1 MDLETIVK
9 RIDNMENQLSSIK
22 KVITGQ
28 NSRINQ
34 VDERA
39 MGFLEKARE
48 QNSELSRINSAIT
61 GFSQFDTEITK
72 LRVDINRQIEEAEK
86 RIQLNEKMQ
95 EKIRTEEFK
104 SLNVTI
110 EKFKKDLYQ
119 QDFDQKLK
127 FLTEEYSG
135 QALKIKEIDNN
146 IDSKINSDEELKAN
160 LNQNLQ
166 ENRQN
171 KKVLDNLSGK
181 VDIFKKRNDEL
192 CSRLDIITRDMR
204 TFDSRLNEIVATET
218 ERKQSYISFIE
229 QQSLTRNERERIWS
243 DWTTQFEESISQ
255 IYKLLPEL
263 QSQQNEMKKTQALF
277 DEISQKFD
285 RRANEITE
293 MYRLMDD
300 KFRKEWATFKTD
312 LEKRWSNV
320 SLIMEDKQGGSDDK
334 FQKINERI
342 VEVEDETQEMQEALI
357 LMSREIQKG
366 MQSLMNMVN
375 GWMDAFG
382 QIKSQK

>member
-119 QDFDQKLK
+119 DFDQKLK

-135 QALKIKEIDNN
+135 QALKIKEIYNN

>member
-1 MDLETIVK
+1 MDLETVVK
-9 RIDNMENQLSSIK
+9 RIDELENQLSSIK
-22 KVITGQ
+22 KAITGQ
-28 NSRINQ
+28 NTRVNQ
-34 VDERA
+34 VEEKA

-48 QNSELSRINSAIT
+48 QNSELSRINSTLT
-61 GFSQFDTEITK
+61 GFGQFDTEITK

-86 RIQLNEKMQ
+86 RIQLNQKMQ
-95 EKIRTEEFK
+95 DKIREEETK
-104 SLNVTI
+104 SLNATV
-110 EKFKKDLYQ
+110 EKAKKDLSQ
-119 QDFDQKLK
+119 VFDQKLN
-127 FLTEEYSG
+127 LLNEENAI
-135 QALKIKEIDNN
+135 QATRIKDINSKIDL
-146 IDSKINSDEELKAN
+146 KINSFEDNKVNMN
-160 LNQNLQ
+160 LFQQ
-166 ENRQN
+166 EIRQN
-171 KKVLDNLSGK
+171 KKILDSFSSE
-181 VDIFKKRNDEL
+181 VDKFKKKNDEL
-192 CSRLDIITRDMR
+192 SSQLDIITRDMK
-204 TFDSRLNEIVATET
+204 TFDSRLNEIIATET

-229 QQSLTRNERERIWS
+229 QQSLIRNDRERIWS

-255 IYKLLPEL
+255 VYKVLPEL
-263 QSQQNEMKKTQALF
+263 QNQQIEMKKTKALL

-320 SLIMEDKQGGSDDK
+320 SLIMEDKQGGLDDK
-334 FQKINERI
+334 FLKINQQI
-342 VEVEDETQEMQEALI
+342 VEIEDDTQEMQEALI

>member
-9 RIDNMENQLSSIK
+9 RIDELENQLSSIK
-22 KVITGQ
+22 KAITGQ
-28 NSRINQ
+28 NTRVNQ
-34 VDERA
+34 VEEKA

-48 QNSELSRINSAIT
+48 QNSELSRINSALT
-61 GFSQFDTEITK
+61 GFGQFDTEITK

-86 RIQLNEKMQ
+86 RIQLNQKMQ
-95 EKIRTEEFK
+95 EKIRMEEIK
-104 SLNVTI
+104 SINVTI
-110 EKFKKDLYQ
+110 EKTKKDINQ
-119 QDFDQKLK
+119 GFDQKLK
-127 FLTEEYSG
+127 LLNEEDAKQVSR
-135 QALKIKEIDNN
+135 IKEIDN
-146 IDSKINSDEELKAN
+146 KINSDEDNKVN
-160 LNQNLQ
+160 LNLLQQ

-171 KKVLDNLSGK
+171 KKVLDSLTSE
-181 VDIFKKRNDEL
+181 VEIFKKRNDEL
-192 CSRLDIITRDMR
+192 RSRMDINTRDMR
-204 TFDSRLNEIVATET
+204 TFDSRLNEIIATEI

-229 QQSLTRNERERIWS
+229 QQSLTRNERERIWA
-243 DWTTQFEESISQ
+243 DWTTQFEESFNQ
-255 IYKLLPEL
+255 VYKLLPEL
-263 QSQQNEMKKTQALF
+263 QSQQTEMKKTKALF

-320 SLIMEDKQGGSDDK
+320 SLIMEDKQGGLGDK
-334 FQKINERI
+334 LQKINDRI
-342 VEVEDETQEMQEALI
+342 VEVEDDTQEMQEALI

-382 QIKSQK
+382 QIKSQR

>member
-9 RIDNMENQLSSIK
+9 RIDELENQLSSIK
-22 KVITGQ
+22 KAITGQ
-28 NSRINQ
+28 NTRVNQ
-34 VDERA
+34 VEEKA
-39 MGFLEKARE
+39 TGFLEKARE
-48 QNSELSRINSAIT
+48 QNSELSRINSALT
-61 GFSQFDTEITK
+61 GFGQFDTEITK

-86 RIQLNEKMQ
+86 RIQLNQKMQ
-95 EKIRTEEFK
+95 EKIRMEEIK
-104 SLNVTI
+104 SINVTI
-110 EKFKKDLYQ
+110 EKTKKDINQ
-119 QDFDQKLK
+119 GFDQKLK
-127 FLTEEYSG
+127 LLNEEDAKQVSR
-135 QALKIKEIDNN
+135 IKEIDN
-146 IDSKINSDEELKAN
+146 KINSDEDNKVN
-160 LNQNLQ
+160 LNLLQQ

-171 KKVLDNLSGK
+171 KKVLDSLTSE
-181 VDIFKKRNDEL
+181 VEIFKKRNDEL
-192 CSRLDIITRDMR
+192 RSRMDINTRDMR
-204 TFDSRLNEIVATET
+204 TFDSRLNEIIATEI

-229 QQSLTRNERERIWS
+229 QQSLTRNERERIWA
-243 DWTTQFEESISQ
+243 DWTTQFEESFNQ
-255 IYKLLPEL
+255 VYKLLPEL
-263 QSQQNEMKKTQALF
+263 QSQQTEMKKTKALF

-320 SLIMEDKQGGSDDK
+320 SLIMEDKQGGLGDK
-334 FQKINERI
+334 LQKINDRI
-342 VEVEDETQEMQEALI
+342 VEVEDDTQEMQEALI

-382 QIKSQK
+382 QIKSQR

>member
-1 MDLETIVK
+1 
-9 RIDNMENQLSSIK
+9 
-22 KVITGQ
+22 
-28 NSRINQ
+28 
-34 VDERA
+34 
-39 MGFLEKARE
+39 
-48 QNSELSRINSAIT
+48 
-61 GFSQFDTEITK
+61 
-72 LRVDINRQIEEAEK
+72 
-86 RIQLNEKMQ
+86 MQ
-95 EKIRTEEFK
+95 EKIRAEEFK
-104 SLNVTI
+104 SFNATI
-110 EKFKKDLYQ
+110 EKFKDFS

-127 FLTEEYSG
+127 LLTEEYSG
-135 QALKIKEIDNN
+135 QALKIKEINNN
-146 IDSKINSDEELKAN
+146 IDTKINSDEELKVR
-160 LNQNLQ
+160 LNQLLQ
-166 ENRQN
+166 ENRPN
-171 KKVLDNLSGK
+171 KKVLDNLTAE

-192 CSRLDIITRDMR
+192 SSRLDIIARDMR

-218 ERKQSYISFIE
+218 ERKQSFISFIE
-229 QQSLTRNERERIWS
+229 KQSLTGNERERIWS
-243 DWTTQFEESISQ
+243 DWTTQFEESINQ
-255 IYKLLPEL
+255 VYKLLPEL
-263 QSQQNEMKKTQALF
+263 QSQKNEMKKTQALF

-320 SLIMEDKQGGSDDK
+320 SLIMEDKQGGSDNK
-334 FQKINERI
+334 LQKINERI

-382 QIKSQK
+382 QIKSQR